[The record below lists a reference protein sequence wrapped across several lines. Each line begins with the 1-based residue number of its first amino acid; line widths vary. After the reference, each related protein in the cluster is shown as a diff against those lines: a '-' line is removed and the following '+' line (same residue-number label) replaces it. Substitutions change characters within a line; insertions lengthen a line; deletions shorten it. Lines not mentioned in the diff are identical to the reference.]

1 MSIFVLIGID
11 PYLQPGV
18 HAIYKFSEKK
28 ELYEF
33 VEKWL
38 ESEYD
43 THIDP
48 NKTKSD
54 NLKVSHINKYIEQ
67 LKKEDYINYYRHFQ
81 DQKYPGPFEWKWMIF
96 EL

>member
-1 MSIFVLIGID
+1 MSVFILIGID

-18 HAIYKFSEKK
+18 HTIYRFSTK
-28 ELYEF
+28 EQIYDH

-38 ESEYD
+38 ESEYY
-43 THIDP
+43 TYIDP
-48 NKTKSD
+48 DKTKSN
-54 NLKVSHINKYIEQ
+54 NLKVSHISNYIEH

-81 DQKYPGPFEWKWMIF
+81 DQTYPGAFEWKWMIY